1 VWFGELSPAEQAVV
15 AAGGAGAAGGAAYT
29 LGGDR
34 IQTPV
39 NMAQRMAR
47 SWAKRKLRGT
57 SRARILGM
65 LRRRR
70 ERLSWQ
76 AIRRWLLGLRKYATR
91 SYWRTWVADHRH
103 LATRKGLRDE
113 IASRVQAVRKRK
125 WRGWL
130 RGKLREQVGSVAAGV
145 APVGLIGEVLLP
157 ALRVAVDELQR
168 WVEDQLFDRIDR
180 LKLRIERLRAQ
191 LHQLVEDVRTEGVVA
206 LLPVLE
212 ALGNR
217 LVAWADRA
225 RDPALWGLVLAR
237 VRVMGAA
244 TLTAIVERIV
254 MLWGHE
260 PIALEEVLAEADA
273 ERLACVQITTVAQ
286 LEAVHDRD
294 LQRVLSVDA
303 ATTDA
308 WRTAA
313 ETAR

>member
-1 VWFGELSPAEQAVV
+1 VWFGELSPAEQAAV

-70 ERLSWQ
+70 ERMSWR

-91 SYWRTWVADHRH
+91 SYWRSWVADHRH
-103 LATRKGLRDE
+103 LATRKGLRTE
-113 IASRVQAVRKRK
+113 LEARLGAVRTRK

-130 RGKLREQVGSVAAGV
+130 RSNLRAQVGSIAGGIV
-145 APVGLIGEVLLP
+145 PVGLIGEVLLP

-180 LKLRIERLRAQ
+180 FRRRIERLRIQ
-191 LHQLVEDVRTEGVVA
+191 LRAIVRDVRTEGLVALVPVMRAVGAQVVA
-206 LLPVLE
+206 WSE
-212 ALGNR
+212 
-217 LVAWADRA
+217 RA
-225 RDPALWGLVLAR
+225 RDPALWGLVLAH

-244 TLTAIVERIV
+244 VIIAIVERIV

-260 PIALEEVLAEADA
+260 PVGLDELLAEDDV
-273 ERLACVQITTVAQ
+273 ERLAAAQITTVAQ
-286 LEAVHDRD
+286 LAAVGDAD
-294 LQRVLSVDA
+294 LQRVLSVGA
-303 ATTDA
+303 ATVDR
-308 WRTAA
+308 WRAA
-313 ETAR
+313 ADDGR

>member
-1 VWFGELSPAEQAVV
+1 MWFGELSPAEQAVV

-70 ERLSWQ
+70 QRLSWR

-91 SYWRTWVADHRH
+91 SYWRSWVADHRH
-103 LATRKGLRDE
+103 LATRKGLRTE
-113 IASRVQAVRKRK
+113 LEARLGAVRTRK

-130 RGKLREQVGSVAAGV
+130 RSNLRAQVGSIAGGI

-180 LKLRIERLRAQ
+180 LKLRIERIRTQ

-260 PIALEEVLAEADA
+260 PVGLDELLAEDAA
-273 ERLACVQITTVAQ
+273 ERLAAAQITTAAQ
-286 LEAVHDRD
+286 LEAVGDAD
-294 LQRVLSVDA
+294 LQRALGVDV
-303 ATTDA
+303 ATVDA

>member
-70 ERLSWQ
+70 QRLSWR

-91 SYWRTWVADHRH
+91 SYWRSWVADHRH

-113 IASRVQAVRKRK
+113 ITSRVQAVRKRK

-145 APVGLIGEVLLP
+145 APVGLIGEVVLP

-180 LKLRIERLRAQ
+180 LKLRIERIRTQ
-191 LHQLVEDVRTEGVVA
+191 LLQLIEDVRTEGVVA

-217 LVAWADRA
+217 LDAWAERA
-225 RDPALWGLVLAR
+225 QDPALWAWVIAR
-237 VRVMGAA
+237 VRLTAAA
-244 TLTAIVERIV
+244 TLIAIVERIV

-260 PIALEEVLAEADA
+260 PIALGEVLAEDDV
-273 ERLACVQITTVAQ
+273 ERLAAAQITTVAQ
-286 LEAVHDRD
+286 LAAVGDAD
-294 LQRVLSVDA
+294 LQRVLSVGA
-303 ATTDA
+303 ATVDR
-308 WRTAA
+308 WRAA
-313 ETAR
+313 ADDGR

>member
-1 VWFGELSPAEQAVV
+1 
-15 AAGGAGAAGGAAYT
+15 
-29 LGGDR
+29 
-34 IQTPV
+34 
-39 NMAQRMAR
+39 MAQRMAR

-191 LHQLVEDVRTEGVVA
+191 LRAIVHDVRADGLVA
-206 LLPVLE
+206 LVPVMR
-212 ALGNR
+212 AVGAR
-217 LVAWADRA
+217 LVAWSERA
-225 RDPALWGLVLAR
+225 RDPALWAMVLAHL
-237 VRVMGAA
+237 RVMGAA
-244 TLTAIVERIV
+244 VIIAIVERIV

-260 PIALEEVLAEADA
+260 PVALEEVLAEADA
-273 ERLACVQITTVAQ
+273 EVLAGAQITTVAQ
-286 LEAVHDRD
+286 LEAVHGRD
-294 LQRVLSVDA
+294 LQRVLGVDA
-303 ATTDA
+303 ATVDA
-308 WRTAA
+308 WRRVT

>member
-1 VWFGELSPAEQAVV
+1 
-15 AAGGAGAAGGAAYT
+15 
-29 LGGDR
+29 
-34 IQTPV
+34 
-39 NMAQRMAR
+39 
-47 SWAKRKLRGT
+47 
-57 SRARILGM
+57 
-65 LRRRR
+65 
-70 ERLSWQ
+70 
-76 AIRRWLLGLRKYATR
+76 
-91 SYWRTWVADHRH
+91 
-103 LATRKGLRDE
+103 LRDE

-180 LKLRIERLRAQ
+180 LKLRIERIRTQ
-191 LHQLVEDVRTEGVVA
+191 LLQLVEDVRTEGVVA

-260 PIALEEVLAEADA
+260 PVALEEVLAEADA
-273 ERLACVQITTVAQ
+273 ERLAGAQITTVAQ